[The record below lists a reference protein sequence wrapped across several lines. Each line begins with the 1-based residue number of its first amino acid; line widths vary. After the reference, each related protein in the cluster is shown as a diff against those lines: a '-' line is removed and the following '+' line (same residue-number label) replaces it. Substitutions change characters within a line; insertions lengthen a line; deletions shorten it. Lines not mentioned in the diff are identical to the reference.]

1 MKQIHMLDAI
11 NEALHEELARD
22 ERVFIIAEDVGEYG
36 GVWNASR
43 GLYEK
48 FGAIR
53 AMDTPISEAGFTGLC
68 VGAAMAG
75 LRPVTEI
82 MYMDF
87 ITACMDQLVNQA
99 AKADLMSGWQLKI
112 PLTLRTQYG
121 IGSREAAQHSQS
133 LEGWF
138 AQTPGFKVIIPS
150 NAYDAKGLLKSA
162 IRDDTPC
169 IFMENRNLYYDK
181 MDIPEEE
188 YTIPLGKANI
198 VQEGSDLTVV
208 TYGIGVD
215 LCKNAISKL
224 PGASVEL
231 IDLRTIVPMDFETV
245 LASVK
250 KTGRILIVHE
260 AAAPFSVG
268 AEIVRRVVEEGFNY
282 LDAEPL
288 VYGNMRT
295 AAPFAGNLEDAIMMT
310 PEGAA
315 EKMKYLLTGVWP
327 K

>member
-1 MKQIHMLDAI
+1 MKSINMLEAI

-22 ERVFIIAEDVGEYG
+22 PKVFLIAEDVGEYG

-48 FGAIR
+48 FGPMR

-112 PLTLRTQYG
+112 PLTVRTQYG

-138 AQTPGFKVIIPS
+138 CQSPGFKVIVPS

-181 MDIPEEE
+181 MDLPEGE
-188 YTIPLGKANI
+188 YTIPLGKADI
-198 VQEGSDLTVV
+198 TLPGKALTVV
-208 TYGIGVD
+208 TYGIGVG
-215 LCKNAISKL
+215 LAKAAAARFPEGL
-224 PGASVEL
+224 VEI
-231 IDLRTIVPMDFETV
+231 IDLRTLVPMDMESV
-245 LASVK
+245 LNSVK
-250 KTGRILIVHE
+250 KTGRLLVVHE

-288 VYGNMRT
+288 VCGNMRT
-295 AAPFAGNLEDAIMMT
+295 AAPFAGNLEDAIMLT
-310 PEGAA
+310 PDQIA
-315 EKMKYLLTGVWP
+315 EKMRYLLTGIL
-327 K
+327 

>member
-1 MKQIHMLDAI
+1 MKSINMLEAI

-22 ERVFIIAEDVGEYG
+22 PKVFLIAEDVGEYG

-48 FGAIR
+48 YGAMR
-53 AMDTPISEAGFTGLC
+53 SMDTPISEAGFTGLC

-138 AQTPGFKVIIPS
+138 CQTPGFKVIVPS

-181 MDIPEEE
+181 MDLPEGE
-188 YTIPLGKANI
+188 YTIPLGKADI
-198 VQEGSDLTVV
+198 TQPGKALTVV
-208 TYGIGVD
+208 TYGIGVG
-215 LCKNAISKL
+215 LAKAAAAQFPEGL
-224 PGASVEL
+224 VEI
-231 IDLRTIVPMDFETV
+231 IDLRTLVPMDMETIMN
-245 LASVK
+245 SVK
-250 KTGRILIVHE
+250 KTGRLLVVHE

-268 AEIVRRVVEEGFNY
+268 AEIVRRVVEQGFDY

-288 VYGNMRT
+288 VCGNRRT
-295 AAPFAGNLEDAIMMT
+295 PAPFAGNLEDAMMMT
-310 PEGAA
+310 PDTVA
-315 EKMKYLLTGVWP
+315 EKMRYLLKGIL
-327 K
+327 

>member
-1 MKQIHMLDAI
+1 MKTLNMLTAI
-11 NEALHEELARD
+11 NEALHEEMERD

-48 FGAIR
+48 YGVMR
-53 AMDTPISEAGFTGLC
+53 SMDTPISEAGFTGLC

-99 AKADLMSGWQLKI
+99 VKADLMSGWQLQI
-112 PLTLRTQYG
+112 PMVIRTQYG
-121 IGSREAAQHSQS
+121 TGTREAAQHSQS

-138 AQTPGFKVIIPS
+138 CQTPGFKVIVPS
-150 NAYDAKGLLKSA
+150 NARDAKGLLKTA

-169 IFMENRNLYYDK
+169 IFMENRNLYYDD
-181 MDIPEEE
+181 MEVAEEE
-188 YTIPLGKANI
+188 ELIPLGKAAT
-198 VQEGSDLTVV
+198 VQSGNDLTIV
-208 TYGIGVD
+208 TYGTGVK
-215 LCKNAISKL
+215 LCQKAAQGLSS
-224 PGASVEL
+224 ASVEI
-231 IDLRTIVPMDFETV
+231 IDLRTLVPMDFD
-245 LASVK
+245 AIMNSVK
-250 KTGRILIVHE
+250 KTGRLLVVHE

-268 AEIVRRVVEEGFNY
+268 AEIVRRVVEAGFDY

-288 VYGNMRT
+288 VIGNRR
-295 AAPFAGNLEDAIMMT
+295 AANPFAGNLEDAVMLK
-310 PEGAA
+310 PEDVQA
-315 EKMKYLLTGVWP
+315 KMKYLLTGIL
-327 K
+327 

>member
-1 MKQIHMLDAI
+1 MKEITMLEAI

-22 ERVFIIAEDVGEYG
+22 ERVFLIAEDVGEYG

-48 FGAIR
+48 FGAMR
-53 AMDTPISEAGFTGLC
+53 SMDTPISEAGFTGLC

-99 AKADLMSGWQLKI
+99 AKADLMSGWQLQI

-138 AQTPGFKVIIPS
+138 CQTPGFKVIVPS

-181 MDIPEEE
+181 MQIPEDD
-188 YTIPLGKANI
+188 YTIPLGKASI
-198 VQEGSDLTVV
+198 LQEGKDLTVV
-208 TYGIGVD
+208 TYGIGVG
-215 LCKNAISKL
+215 LCKQAVGCV

-245 LASVK
+245 LNSVK

-268 AEIVRRVVEEGFNY
+268 AEIVRRVVEEGFDY

-295 AAPFAGNLEDAIMMT
+295 AAPFAGNLEDAIMMK
-310 PEGAA
+310 PEGIA
-315 EKMKYLLTGVWP
+315 EKVKYLLTGVL
-327 K
+327 